1 MGQNTWLKN
10 GVFIAAFLGASAVF
24 SRFCGQVAQNYRLFL
39 LFDQTLL
46 NLLIPLLLS
55 IALIA
60 VAVSLV
66 ALFVKPFW
74 LIIVSSVIS
83 AMIIFLSQPEAFFG
97 AICVA
102 YALLTIAFAGGVS
115 SSLNNQLS
123 FSTKPVGQHQ
133 KTFFWG
139 LILLIAA
146 GFVIGYQ
153 KNQQET
159 GFIIPA
165 EYREKT
171 IAAALNLISGQ
182 LEGQNLPASQKK
194 LVASELSK
202 RTEEA
207 LLTVEKAIEPYSRYI
222 PYLLGALLASTFSF
236 VLGLMGIFI
245 PWAVGSIVLL
255 LRTTGFLRTITETRE
270 VKKLAL

>member
-1 MGQNTWLKN
+1 
-10 GVFIAAFLGASAVF
+10 AFLGTSAVF
-24 SRFCGQVAQNYRLFL
+24 GRFCGQVAENYQLFL

-60 VAVSLV
+60 VAASLL
-66 ALFVKPFW
+66 ALFARPFW
-74 LIIVSSVIS
+74 VIIVSSIIS
-83 AMIIFLSQPEAFFG
+83 AVIIFLNRPEAFFG
-97 AICVA
+97 AICAA

-115 SSLNNQLS
+115 SSLNNQFS

-146 GFVIGYQ
+146 GFTIGYQ
-153 KNQQET
+153 KNQRET

-171 IAAALNLISGQ
+171 IAAALNLVSGQ
-182 LEGQNLPASQKK
+182 LEGQNLLGVQKK
-194 LVASELSK
+194 LVENELSK

-207 LLTVEKAIEPYSRYI
+207 LLTVEKAIEPYGRYI
-222 PYLLGALLASTFSF
+222 PYLLGVLLASTLSF
-236 VLGLMGIFI
+236 VLGLLGIFI
-245 PWAVGSIVLL
+245 PRIVGSVVFL
-255 LRTTGFLRTITETRE
+255 LRITGFLRTTTEMKE
-270 VKKLAL
+270 VRKLML